1 MDHENIKSIT
11 LHKKDGSEEQLYI
24 ITKHQIETHLQQI
37 IATGEKHM
45 VIILVEE

>member
-24 ITKHQIETHLQQI
+24 ITKNQIETHLKQL
-37 IATGEKHM
+37 IAKGEQHM
-45 VIILVEE
+45 VVILVEE